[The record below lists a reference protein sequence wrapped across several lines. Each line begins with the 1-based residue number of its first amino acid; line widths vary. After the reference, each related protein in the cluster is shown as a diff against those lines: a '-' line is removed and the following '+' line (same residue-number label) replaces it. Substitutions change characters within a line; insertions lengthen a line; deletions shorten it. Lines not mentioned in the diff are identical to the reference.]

1 MLKSEVQH
9 QFWITKKVVQRKL
22 GTKEDKHVISSDAE
36 LDAKIEVFKSISDTS
51 LNLCKIIDQYQERL
65 CILSQEECV
74 FGRFLKEAGKRSRT
88 TGGSIAHT
96 AKAVSFAGQQRM
108 CVRVPLLRLQ
118 HEVDVFRC
126 RAVKDTEQTLQLME
140 KERTEYRAAL
150 SWMKSASQELDPDT
164 GKGLDKF
171 RTAQTHVRVAKHN
184 FDGYS
189 LDSIQK
195 IDLLA
200 AARCNMYSHALV
212 AYVAELKSFAQKA
225 ASTFQTISQALI
237 LKPKYD
243 FCVLKELS
251 QNEGVASDDVPPP
264 IEAVDK
270 DQSLFFAVIQI
281 LFFAFVTQCKCLD
294 TFQNEYQDKQPKVDT
309 LLDAKDSSE
318 EKPSEPVTAYGDNE
332 SLLIE
337 LSKLHLEDS
346 LLLDASLEEDEPVQ
360 NTNTNNNKFWAR
372 MFNHQSQPLPLPSS
386 TAMPRG
392 GGVASDAIHS
402 KSQPANNPW
411 LDLFADLDPLANPQ
425 AFDLKMSDGRSVAE
439 QT

>member
-225 ASTFQTISQALI
+225 ASTFQTISKALI

-251 QNEGVASDDVPPP
+251 QSEGAASEEVPPP

-270 DQSLFFAVIQI
+270 DQSLFFA
-281 LFFAFVTQCKCLD
+281 
-294 TFQNEYQDKQPKVDT
+294 NEYQDKQPKEET
-309 LLDAKDSSE
+309 LLDAKDSGE
-318 EKPSEPVTAYGDNE
+318 EKPNEPATACGDNE

-337 LSKLHLEDS
+337 LSKLQLEDS
-346 LLLDASLEEDEPVQ
+346 LLLDASLEEEEPAQ
-360 NTNTNNNKFWAR
+360 NTSTSNNKFWAR

-386 TAMPRG
+386 TALPSG
-392 GGVASDAIHS
+392 GGAASSAIPS
-402 KSQPANNPW
+402 KSQAANNPW

-425 AFDLKMSDGRSVAE
+425 AFDLKMSGGRSVAE

>member
-9 QFWITKKVVQRKL
+9 QYWITKKVVQRKL
-22 GTKEDKHVISSDAE
+22 GSKEDKHIISSDAE
-36 LDAKIEVFKSISDTS
+36 LDAKIEIFKSISDTS
-51 LNLCKIIDQYQERL
+51 SELCKIIDQYQERL

-74 FGRFLKEAGKRSRT
+74 FGRFLKEAGKRSKT
-88 TGGSIAHT
+88 TGGSITNAG
-96 AKAVSFAGQQRM
+96 KAMSFAGQQRM

-118 HEVDVFRC
+118 HEVDVYRC
-126 RAVKDTEQTLQLME
+126 RAVKDTELTLQTME

-150 SWMKSASQELDPDT
+150 AWMKHTASQDMDPDT

-171 RTAQTHVRVAKHN
+171 RTAQAHVRAAKHN

-212 AYVAELKSFAQKA
+212 AYLAELKTFAQKTA
-225 ASTFQTISQALI
+225 ATFQSIANALVA
-237 LKPKYD
+237 KPKYD

-251 QNEGVASDDVPPP
+251 QNEGAAEDAAEETPVAP

-270 DQSLFFAVIQI
+270 DQSLFFAE
-281 LFFAFVTQCKCLD
+281 D
-294 TFQNEYQDKQPKVDT
+294 YQDKPASTTPTADT
-309 LLDAKDSSE
+309 
-318 EKPSEPVTAYGDNE
+318 PTTTAAAPAPAACGDNE

-337 LSKLHLEDS
+337 LSKQ
-346 LLLDASLEEDEPVQ
+346 LEEAPLIEASPPSEA
-360 NTNTNNNKFWAR
+360 TLSNNKFWAR
-372 MFNHQSQPLPLPSS
+372 MFNQS
-386 TAMPRG
+386 TAAAAPTPAPAP
-392 GGVASDAIHS
+392 VAAPNKSNPS
-402 KSQPANNPW
+402 KPSQQNSSSNSNNAW
-411 LDLFADLDPLANPQ
+411 LELFADLDPLANPQ
-425 AFDLKMSDGRSVAE
+425 AFDLKLSGGRRVAE

>member
-9 QFWITKKVVQRKL
+9 QYWITKKVVQRKL
-22 GTKEDKHVISSDAE
+22 GSKEDKHIISSDAE
-36 LDAKIEVFKSISDTS
+36 LDAKIEIFKSISDTS
-51 LNLCKIIDQYQERL
+51 SELCKIIDQYQERL

-74 FGRFLKEAGKRSRT
+74 FGRFLKEAGKRSKT
-88 TGGSIAHT
+88 TGGSITNAG
-96 AKAVSFAGQQRM
+96 KAMSFAGQQRM

-118 HEVDVFRC
+118 HEVDVYRC
-126 RAVKDTEQTLQLME
+126 RAVKDTELTLQTME

-150 SWMKSASQELDPDT
+150 AWMKHTASQDMDPDT

-171 RTAQTHVRVAKHN
+171 RTAQAHVRAAKHN

-212 AYVAELKSFAQKA
+212 AYLAELKTFAQKTA
-225 ASTFQTISQALI
+225 ATFQSIANALVA
-237 LKPKYD
+237 KPKYD

-251 QNEGVASDDVPPP
+251 QNEGAAEDAAEETPVAP

-270 DQSLFFAVIQI
+270 DQSLFFAE
-281 LFFAFVTQCKCLD
+281 D
-294 TFQNEYQDKQPKVDT
+294 YQDKPASTTPTADT
-309 LLDAKDSSE
+309 
-318 EKPSEPVTAYGDNE
+318 PTTTAAAPAPAACGDNE

-337 LSKLHLEDS
+337 LSKQ
-346 LLLDASLEEDEPVQ
+346 LEEAPLIEASPPSEA
-360 NTNTNNNKFWAR
+360 TLSNNKFWAR
-372 MFNHQSQPLPLPSS
+372 MFNQSTGAAAPTPAPAPVAAPNKSNPSK
-386 TAMPRG
+386 P
-392 GGVASDAIHS
+392 
-402 KSQPANNPW
+402 SQQNSSSSSNNAW
-411 LDLFADLDPLANPQ
+411 LELFADLDPLANPQ
-425 AFDLKMSDGRSVAE
+425 AFDLKLSGGRRVAE

>member
-36 LDAKIEVFKSISDTS
+36 LDSKIEVFKSISDTS

-96 AKAVSFAGQQRM
+96 GKAVSFAGQQRM

-126 RAVKDTEQTLQLME
+126 RAVKDTEQTLQSME

-171 RTAQTHVRVAKHN
+171 RTAQTHVRMAKHN

-189 LDSIQK
+189 MDSIQK

-212 AYVAELKSFAQKA
+212 AYVTELKNFAQKA
-225 ASTFQTISQALI
+225 ASTFQTISKALI

-251 QNEGVASDDVPPP
+251 QNEGPSEEVPP

-270 DQSLFFAVIQI
+270 DQSLFFA
-281 LFFAFVTQCKCLD
+281 
-294 TFQNEYQDKQPKVDT
+294 NEYQDKVVEEPETKE
-309 LLDAKDSSE
+309 SE
-318 EKPSEPVTAYGDNE
+318 GEKPSEPATACGDNE

-337 LSKLHLEDS
+337 LSKQLEDS
-346 LLLDASLEEDEPVQ
+346 PLIDAPLDEEPPAQ
-360 NTNTNNNKFWAR
+360 NSSNNKLWSRLFSQQ
-372 MFNHQSQPLPLPSS
+372 HQQPLTSHPAKDSK
-386 TAMPRG
+386 
-392 GGVASDAIHS
+392 ASGAPTNPAAS
-402 KSQPANNPW
+402 KSQSTNNPW

-425 AFDLKMSDGRSVAE
+425 AFDLKMSGGRSVAE

>member
-9 QFWITKKVVQRKL
+9 QYWITKKVVQRKL
-22 GTKEDKHVISSDAE
+22 GSKEDKHIISSDAE
-36 LDAKIEVFKSISDTS
+36 LDAKIEIFKSISDTS
-51 LNLCKIIDQYQERL
+51 SELCKIIDQYQERL

-74 FGRFLKEAGKRSRT
+74 FGRFLKEAGKRSKT
-88 TGGSIAHT
+88 TGGSITNAG
-96 AKAVSFAGQQRM
+96 KAMSFAGQQRM

-118 HEVDVFRC
+118 HEVDVYRC
-126 RAVKDTEQTLQLME
+126 RAVKDTELTLQTME

-150 SWMKSASQELDPDT
+150 AWMKHTASQDMDPDT

-171 RTAQTHVRVAKHN
+171 RTAQAHVRAAKHN

-212 AYVAELKSFAQKA
+212 AYLAELKTFAQKTA
-225 ASTFQTISQALI
+225 ATFQSIANALVA
-237 LKPKYD
+237 KPKYD

-251 QNEGVASDDVPPP
+251 QNEGAAEDAVEETPVAP

-270 DQSLFFAVIQI
+270 DQSLFFAE
-281 LFFAFVTQCKCLD
+281 D
-294 TFQNEYQDKQPKVDT
+294 YQDKPASTTPTADT
-309 LLDAKDSSE
+309 
-318 EKPSEPVTAYGDNE
+318 PTTTAAAPAPAACGDNE

-337 LSKLHLEDS
+337 LSKQ
-346 LLLDASLEEDEPVQ
+346 LEEAPLIEASPPSEA
-360 NTNTNNNKFWAR
+360 TLSNNKFWAR
-372 MFNHQSQPLPLPSS
+372 MFNQS
-386 TAMPRG
+386 TAAPTPAPAPAP
-392 GGVASDAIHS
+392 VAAPNKSNPS
-402 KSQPANNPW
+402 KPSQQNSNNAW
-411 LDLFADLDPLANPQ
+411 LELFADLDPLANPQ
-425 AFDLKMSDGRSVAE
+425 AFDLKLSGGRRVAE

>member
-9 QFWITKKVVQRKL
+9 QFWITKKAVQRKL

-74 FGRFLKEAGKRSRT
+74 FGRFLKEAGKRSKT

-96 AKAVSFAGQQRM
+96 GKAVSFAGQQRM

-126 RAVKDTEQTLQLME
+126 RAVKDTEQTLQAME

-225 ASTFQTISQALI
+225 ASTFQTISKALI
-237 LKPKYD
+237 IKPKYD

-251 QNEGVASDDVPPP
+251 QAEGPSDEVPP

-270 DQSLFFAVIQI
+270 DQSLFFA
-281 LFFAFVTQCKCLD
+281 
-294 TFQNEYQDKQPKVDT
+294 NEYQDKPEETQPET
-309 LLDAKDSSE
+309 
-318 EKPSEPVTAYGDNE
+318 KPSDEDPSKSEPVTACGDNE

-337 LSKLHLEDS
+337 LSKQ
-346 LLLDASLEEDEPVQ
+346 LEESPLIDAPLDEEPAQ
-360 NTNTNNNKFWAR
+360 PSSNTKFWAR
-372 MFNHQSQPLPLPSS
+372 MFNHQSSQPQPQQPMPTSS
-386 TAMPRG
+386 TVSKQTPG
-392 GGVASDAIHS
+392 GASSAPQS
-402 KSQPANNPW
+402 KAQAANNPW

-425 AFDLKMSDGRSVAE
+425 AFDLKMSGGRSVAE

>member
-9 QFWITKKVVQRKL
+9 QFWITKKAVQRKL
-22 GTKEDKHVISSDAE
+22 GSKEDKHIISSDAD

-51 LNLCKIIDQYQERL
+51 LELCKIIDQYQERL

-74 FGRFLKEAGKRSRT
+74 FGRFLKEAGKRSKT
-88 TGGSIAHT
+88 TGNSINHT
-96 AKAVSFAGQQRM
+96 AKAMSFAGQQRM

-126 RAVKDTEQTLQLME
+126 RAIKDTEVTLQTME

-150 SWMKSASQELDPDT
+150 CWMKSASQELDPDT

-171 RTAQTHVRVAKHN
+171 RTAQAHVRVAKHN

-225 ASTFQTISQALI
+225 ASTFQTISNALMA
-237 LKPKYD
+237 KPKYD

-251 QNEGVASDDVPPP
+251 QNEGPSEKVPPLD
-264 IEAVDK
+264 AVDK
-270 DQSLFFAVIQI
+270 DQSLFFAS
-281 LFFAFVTQCKCLD
+281 
-294 TFQNEYQDKQPKVDT
+294 EYQDKP
-309 LLDAKDSSE
+309 DSSLE
-318 EKPSEPVTAYGDNE
+318 LKQPPPSGERAPSEPAPPVCGDNE

-337 LSKLHLEDS
+337 LSKQ
-346 LLLDASLEEDEPVQ
+346 LEEDSPLIDAPVGQ
-360 NTNTNNNKFWAR
+360 ESPLMDANHTSTNSKFWAR
-372 MFNHQSQPLPLPSS
+372 MFNQQQAQKPMPTT
-386 TAMPRG
+386 TAAKSATSGPALTAA
-392 GGVASDAIHS
+392 VS
-402 KSQPANNPW
+402 KSQTTNNPW

-425 AFDLKMSDGRSVAE
+425 AFDLKMSGGRSVAE

>member
-9 QFWITKKVVQRKL
+9 QYWITKKVVQRKL
-22 GTKEDKHVISSDAE
+22 GSKEDKHIISSDAD

-51 LNLCKIIDQYQERL
+51 SELCKIIDQYQERL

-74 FGRFLKEAGKRSRT
+74 FGRFLKEAGKRSKT
-88 TGGSIAHT
+88 TGGSIT
-96 AKAVSFAGQQRM
+96 NTGKAMSFAGQQRM

-118 HEVDVFRC
+118 HEVDVYRC
-126 RAVKDTEQTLQLME
+126 RAVKDTELTLQTME

-150 SWMKSASQELDPDT
+150 SWMKHTASQDMDPDT

-171 RTAQTHVRVAKHN
+171 RTAQAHVRAAKHN

-189 LDSIQK
+189 MDSIQK

-212 AYVAELKSFAQKA
+212 AYLAELKTFAQKA
-225 ASTFQTISQALI
+225 ASTFQTISNALVV
-237 LKPKYD
+237 KPKYD

-251 QNEGVASDDVPPP
+251 QNEGAADDEDPKDVAP

-270 DQSLFFAVIQI
+270 DQSLFFA
-281 LFFAFVTQCKCLD
+281 D
-294 TFQNEYQDKQPKVDT
+294 EYQDKPESKSQPPT
-309 LLDAKDSSE
+309 ETTPMSPAS
-318 EKPSEPVTAYGDNE
+318 PACGDNE

-337 LSKLHLEDS
+337 LSKQLEESPLIEAPLTDAP
-346 LLLDASLEEDEPVQ
+346 LLDTASS
-360 NTNTNNNKFWAR
+360 NNNNNKFWAR
-372 MFNHQSQPLPLPSS
+372 MFTQQQQQQTPMPSS
-386 TAMPRG
+386 MTPTAAAP
-392 GGVASDAIHS
+392 ASA
-402 KSQPANNPW
+402 PAPAKASSNNPW
-411 LDLFADLDPLANPQ
+411 LELFADLDPLANPQ
-425 AFDLKMSDGRSVAE
+425 AFDLKLSGGRRVAE

>member
-36 LDAKIEVFKSISDTS
+36 LDSKIEVFKSISDTS

-96 AKAVSFAGQQRM
+96 GKAVSFAGQQRM

-126 RAVKDTEQTLQLME
+126 RAVKDTEQTLQSME

-189 LDSIQK
+189 MDSIQK

-225 ASTFQTISQALI
+225 ASTFQTISKALI
-237 LKPKYD
+237 IKPKYD

-251 QNEGVASDDVPPP
+251 QNEGPSEEVPP

-270 DQSLFFAVIQI
+270 DQSLFFA
-281 LFFAFVTQCKCLD
+281 
-294 TFQNEYQDKQPKVDT
+294 NEYQDKLETQPEK
-309 LLDAKDSSE
+309 KESE
-318 EKPSEPVTAYGDNE
+318 EDKPSEPATACGDNE

-337 LSKLHLEDS
+337 LSKQ
-346 LLLDASLEEDEPVQ
+346 LEESPLIDAPLDDEEIPAQ
-360 NTNTNNNKFWAR
+360 NSSNKLWSRLFSQQ
-372 MFNHQSQPLPLPSS
+372 NQQPLPSQ
-386 TAMPRG
+386 
-392 GGVASDAIHS
+392 VAKEAKTSASGTTPVAS
-402 KSQPANNPW
+402 KSQSTNNPW
-411 LDLFADLDPLANPQ
+411 LDLFADLDPFANPQ
-425 AFDLKMSDGRSVAE
+425 AFDLKMSGGRSVAE

>member
-225 ASTFQTISQALI
+225 ASTFQTISKALI

-251 QNEGVASDDVPPP
+251 QNEGGAASEEVPPP

-270 DQSLFFAVIQI
+270 DQSLFFA
-281 LFFAFVTQCKCLD
+281 
-294 TFQNEYQDKQPKVDT
+294 NEYQDRQPKEET
-309 LLDAKDSSE
+309 QLNSKDSRE
-318 EKPSEPVTAYGDNE
+318 EKPSEPATACGDNE

-337 LSKLHLEDS
+337 LSKLQLEDS
-346 LLLDASLEEDEPVQ
+346 PLLDASLEENEPAQ
-360 NTNTNNNKFWAR
+360 NTSTSNNKFWAR
-372 MFNHQSQPLPLPSS
+372 MFNQQSQPLPLPSS
-386 TAMPRG
+386 TAMPSAG
-392 GGVASDAIHS
+392 GGGAASAAIPS
-402 KSQPANNPW
+402 KAQAANNPW

-425 AFDLKMSDGRSVAE
+425 AFDLKMSGGRSVAE

>member
-9 QFWITKKVVQRKL
+9 QFWVTKKVVQRKF

-36 LDAKIEVFKSISDTS
+36 LDSKIEVFKSISDTS

-96 AKAVSFAGQQRM
+96 GKAVSFAGQQRM

-126 RAVKDTEQTLQLME
+126 RAVKDTEQTLQAME

-189 LDSIQK
+189 MDSIQK

-212 AYVAELKSFAQKA
+212 AYVSELKSFAQKA
-225 ASTFQTISQALI
+225 ASTFQTISKALTV
-237 LKPKYD
+237 KPKYD

-251 QNEGVASDDVPPP
+251 QNEGPSEEVPP
-264 IEAVDK
+264 IEAVDS
-270 DQSLFFAVIQI
+270 DQSLFFA
-281 LFFAFVTQCKCLD
+281 
-294 TFQNEYQDKQPKVDT
+294 NEYQDKLESQPESKE
-309 LLDAKDSSE
+309 SEE
-318 EKPSEPVTAYGDNE
+318 EKPSEPATACGDNE

-337 LSKLHLEDS
+337 LSKQLEDS
-346 LLLDASLEEDEPVQ
+346 PLIDAPLEEELPAQ
-360 NTNTNNNKFWAR
+360 NSSNKLWSRLFSQQ
-372 MFNHQSQPLPLPSS
+372 NQPQPLPSQVPKESKAS
-386 TAMPRG
+386 GGATAP
-392 GGVASDAIHS
+392 AAS
-402 KSQPANNPW
+402 KSQSTNNPW

-425 AFDLKMSDGRSVAE
+425 AFDLKLSGGRSVAE

>member
-22 GTKEDKHVISSDAE
+22 GTKEDKHIISSDAE
-36 LDAKIEVFKSISDTS
+36 LDSKIEVFKSISDTS

-126 RAVKDTEQTLQLME
+126 RAIKDTEQTLQTME

-171 RTAQTHVRVAKHN
+171 RTAQAHVRVAKHN

-189 LDSIQK
+189 MDSIQK
-195 IDLLA
+195 VSATLKDLSNPILYNIIIINPFQIDLLA

-212 AYVAELKSFAQKA
+212 AYVTELKNFAQKA
-225 ASTFQTISQALI
+225 ASTFQTISKALI
-237 LKPKYD
+237 IKPKYD

-251 QNEGVASDDVPPP
+251 QNEGSTEEVPP

-270 DQSLFFAVIQI
+270 DQSLFFAVTSYPRALIQ
-281 LFFAFVTQCKCLD
+281 
-294 TFQNEYQDKQPKVDT
+294 E
-309 LLDAKDSSE
+309 
-318 EKPSEPVTAYGDNE
+318 
-332 SLLIE
+332 LI
-337 LSKLHLEDS
+337 
-346 LLLDASLEEDEPVQ
+346 
-360 NTNTNNNKFWAR
+360 
-372 MFNHQSQPLPLPSS
+372 
-386 TAMPRG
+386 
-392 GGVASDAIHS
+392 
-402 KSQPANNPW
+402 
-411 LDLFADLDPLANPQ
+411 
-425 AFDLKMSDGRSVAE
+425 LKMHFLTERVPGQAGNPAGNQGVRRG
-439 QT
+439 QTKCTSQCLRRQ

>member
-9 QFWITKKVVQRKL
+9 QFWITKKAVQRKL

-74 FGRFLKEAGKRSRT
+74 FGRFLKEAGKRSKT

-96 AKAVSFAGQQRM
+96 GKAVSFAGQQRM

-126 RAVKDTEQTLQLME
+126 RAIKDTEQTLQAME

-171 RTAQTHVRVAKHN
+171 RTAQTHVRGAKHN

-212 AYVAELKSFAQKA
+212 AYVSELKSFAEKA
-225 ASTFQTISQALI
+225 ASTFQTISKALI
-237 LKPKYD
+237 IKPKYD
-243 FCVLKELS
+243 FCVLKELT
-251 QNEGVASDDVPPP
+251 QNEGSSEPEMPP
-264 IEAVDK
+264 IEPVDK
-270 DQSLFFAVIQI
+270 DQSMFFA
-281 LFFAFVTQCKCLD
+281 
-294 TFQNEYQDKQPKVDT
+294 NEYHDKPESKGQAQPE
-309 LLDAKDSSE
+309 S
-318 EKPSEPVTAYGDNE
+318 KPSGEEPTTSEPATACGDNE

-337 LSKLHLEDS
+337 LSKQ
-346 LLLDASLEEDEPVQ
+346 LDESPLIDAALDEEPAQ
-360 NTNTNNNKFWAR
+360 LSNSNTKFWAR
-372 MFNHQSQPLPLPSS
+372 MFHQPSQPP
-386 TAMPRG
+386 MP
-392 GGVASDAIHS
+392 S
-402 KSQPANNPW
+402 KSAGASASAAPAGKAQSGNNPW

-425 AFDLKMSDGRSVAE
+425 AFDLKMSGGRSVAE

>member
-9 QFWITKKVVQRKL
+9 QFWITKKAVQRKL

-51 LNLCKIIDQYQERL
+51 LNLCKIIDQYQERV

-126 RAVKDTEQTLQLME
+126 RAVTDTEQTLQAME

-164 GKGLDKF
+164 GKGLEKF

-225 ASTFQTISQALI
+225 ASTFQTISKALI
-237 LKPKYD
+237 IKPKYD
-243 FCVLKELS
+243 FCVLKELT
-251 QNEGVASDDVPPP
+251 QNEGASEEVPPP

-270 DQSLFFAVIQI
+270 DQSLFFA
-281 LFFAFVTQCKCLD
+281 
-294 TFQNEYQDKQPKVDT
+294 NEYQDKPESQPETKP
-309 LLDAKDSSE
+309 SSE
-318 EKPSEPVTAYGDNE
+318 EPTSSSEPATACGDNE

-337 LSKLHLEDS
+337 LSKQ
-346 LLLDASLEEDEPVQ
+346 LEESPLIDAPLEEEAPAQ
-360 NTNTNNNKFWAR
+360 NNKFWAR
-372 MFNHQSQPLPLPSS
+372 MFHHQQSPMPSGAAAKPS
-386 TAMPRG
+386 A
-392 GGVASDAIHS
+392 GVTT
-402 KSQPANNPW
+402 PAAPKTNQTTNNPW

-425 AFDLKMSDGRSVAE
+425 AFDLKMSGGRSVAE

>member
-9 QFWITKKVVQRKL
+9 QFWVTKKVVQRKF

-36 LDAKIEVFKSISDTS
+36 LDSKIEVFKSISDTS

-96 AKAVSFAGQQRM
+96 GKAVSFAGQQRM

-126 RAVKDTEQTLQLME
+126 RAVKDTEQTLQTME

-189 LDSIQK
+189 MDSIQK

-212 AYVAELKSFAQKA
+212 AYVSELKSFAQKA
-225 ASTFQTISQALI
+225 ASTFQTISKALI

-251 QNEGVASDDVPPP
+251 QNEGPSEEVPP
-264 IEAVDK
+264 IEAVDS
-270 DQSLFFAVIQI
+270 DQSLFFA
-281 LFFAFVTQCKCLD
+281 
-294 TFQNEYQDKQPKVDT
+294 NEYQDKLESQPETKE
-309 LLDAKDSSE
+309 SEE
-318 EKPSEPVTAYGDNE
+318 EKPSEPATACGDNE

-337 LSKLHLEDS
+337 LSKQLEDS
-346 LLLDASLEEDEPVQ
+346 PLIDAPLDEEIPAQ
-360 NTNTNNNKFWAR
+360 NSSNKLWSRLFSQQ
-372 MFNHQSQPLPLPSS
+372 NQQHQPLTSHVPKESKSS
-386 TAMPRG
+386 GGATAS
-392 GGVASDAIHS
+392 VAS
-402 KSQPANNPW
+402 KSQSTNNPW

-425 AFDLKMSDGRSVAE
+425 AFDLKMSGGRSVAE

>member
-9 QFWITKKVVQRKL
+9 QYWITKKVVQRKL
-22 GTKEDKHVISSDAE
+22 GSKEDKHIISSDAE
-36 LDAKIEVFKSISDTS
+36 LDAKIEIFKSISDTS
-51 LNLCKIIDQYQERL
+51 SELCKIIDQYQERL

-74 FGRFLKEAGKRSRT
+74 FGRFLKEAGKRSKT
-88 TGGSIAHT
+88 TGGSISNAG
-96 AKAVSFAGQQRM
+96 KAMSFAGQQRM

-118 HEVDVFRC
+118 HEVDVYRC
-126 RAVKDTEQTLQLME
+126 RAIKDTELTLQTME

-150 SWMKSASQELDPDT
+150 SWMKHTASQDMDPDT

-171 RTAQTHVRVAKHN
+171 RTAQAHVRAAKHN

-212 AYVAELKSFAQKA
+212 AYLAELKTFAQKT
-225 ASTFQTISQALI
+225 ASTFQSISNALI
-237 LKPKYD
+237 TKPKYD

-251 QNEGVASDDVPPP
+251 QHEGGAAEEEEAPVAP

-270 DQSLFFAVIQI
+270 DQSLFFA
-281 LFFAFVTQCKCLD
+281 D
-294 TFQNEYQDKQPKVDT
+294 DYQDKPAST
-309 LLDAKDSSE
+309 SPTANTPTPTADAAA
-318 EKPSEPVTAYGDNE
+318 PAAVAPAACGDNE

-337 LSKLHLEDS
+337 LSKQLEQS
-346 LLLDASLEEDEPVQ
+346 PLIDAPLPEASAQQSNP
-360 NTNTNNNKFWAR
+360 KFWAR
-372 MFNHQSQPLPLPSS
+372 MFNQPTCSMTPAAAPAPAPVAAANKSNPSK
-386 TAMPRG
+386 P
-392 GGVASDAIHS
+392 
-402 KSQPANNPW
+402 SQPASNSNNAW
-411 LDLFADLDPLANPQ
+411 LELFADLDPLANPQ
-425 AFDLKMSDGRSVAE
+425 AFDLKLSGGRRVAE

>member
-9 QFWITKKVVQRKL
+9 QYWITKKVVQRKL
-22 GTKEDKHVISSDAE
+22 GSKEDKHIISSDAE

-51 LNLCKIIDQYQERL
+51 LELCKIIDQYQERL

-74 FGRFLKEAGKRSRT
+74 FGRFLKEAGKRSKT
-88 TGGSIAHT
+88 TGSSIT
-96 AKAVSFAGQQRM
+96 NTGKAMSFAGQQRM

-118 HEVDVFRC
+118 HEVDVYRC
-126 RAVKDTEQTLQLME
+126 RAVKDTELTLQTME

-150 SWMKSASQELDPDT
+150 SWMKHTASQDMDPDT

-171 RTAQTHVRVAKHN
+171 RTAQAHVRAAKHN
-184 FDGYS
+184 FDSYS
-189 LDSIQK
+189 MDSIQK

-212 AYVAELKSFAQKA
+212 AYLAELKNFAQKA
-225 ASTFQTISQALI
+225 ASTFQTISNALVV
-237 LKPKYD
+237 KPKYD

-251 QNEGVASDDVPPP
+251 QNEGADASETVP

-270 DQSLFFAVIQI
+270 DQSLFFA
-281 LFFAFVTQCKCLD
+281 D
-294 TFQNEYQDKQPKVDT
+294 EYQDKPKSESQPPT
-309 LLDAKDSSE
+309 NETPTS
-318 EKPSEPVTAYGDNE
+318 TASAAPETTCGDNE

-337 LSKLHLEDS
+337 LSRQLEES
-346 LLLDASLEEDEPVQ
+346 PLIEAPALLEAPLLDTS
-360 NTNTNNNKFWAR
+360 NNNKFWAR
-372 MFNHQSQPLPLPSS
+372 MFSQQQPPTPTPTPSS
-386 TAMPRG
+386 
-392 GGVASDAIHS
+392 VC
-402 KSQPANNPW
+402 PAAAAALTKTNAKQSNNSSNNPW

-425 AFDLKMSDGRSVAE
+425 AFDLKLSGGRRVAE

>member
-9 QFWITKKVVQRKL
+9 QYWITKKVVQRKL
-22 GTKEDKHVISSDAE
+22 GSKEDKHIISSDAE
-36 LDAKIEVFKSISDTS
+36 LDAKIEIFKSISDTS
-51 LNLCKIIDQYQERL
+51 SELCKIIDQYQERL

-74 FGRFLKEAGKRSRT
+74 FGRFLKEAGKRSKT
-88 TGGSIAHT
+88 TGGSITNAG
-96 AKAVSFAGQQRM
+96 KAMSFAGQQRM

-118 HEVDVFRC
+118 HEVDVYRY
-126 RAVKDTEQTLQLME
+126 RAVKDTELTLQTME

-150 SWMKSASQELDPDT
+150 AWMKHTASQDMDPDT

-171 RTAQTHVRVAKHN
+171 RTAQAHVRAAKHN

-212 AYVAELKSFAQKA
+212 AYLAELKTFAQKTA
-225 ASTFQTISQALI
+225 ATFQSIANALVA
-237 LKPKYD
+237 KPKYD

-251 QNEGVASDDVPPP
+251 QNEGAAEDAAEETPVAP

-270 DQSLFFAVIQI
+270 DQSLFFAE
-281 LFFAFVTQCKCLD
+281 D
-294 TFQNEYQDKQPKVDT
+294 YQDKPASTTPTADT
-309 LLDAKDSSE
+309 
-318 EKPSEPVTAYGDNE
+318 PTTTAAAPAPAACGDNE

-337 LSKLHLEDS
+337 LSKQ
-346 LLLDASLEEDEPVQ
+346 LEEAPLIEASPPSEA
-360 NTNTNNNKFWAR
+360 TLSNNKFWAR
-372 MFNHQSQPLPLPSS
+372 MFNQSTGTAAPTPAPAPVAAPNKSNPSK
-386 TAMPRG
+386 P
-392 GGVASDAIHS
+392 
-402 KSQPANNPW
+402 SQQNSSSNSNNAW
-411 LDLFADLDPLANPQ
+411 LELFADLDPLANPQ
-425 AFDLKMSDGRSVAE
+425 AFDLKLSGGRRVAE

>member
-212 AYVAELKSFAQKA
+212 AYVAELKSFAEKA
-225 ASTFQTISQALI
+225 ASTFQTISKALI

-251 QNEGVASDDVPPP
+251 QNEGVASDEVPPP

-270 DQSLFFAVIQI
+270 DQSLFFA
-281 LFFAFVTQCKCLD
+281 
-294 TFQNEYQDKQPKVDT
+294 NEYQDKQPKEDT
-309 LLDAKDSSE
+309 HLDAKDSSE
-318 EKPSEPVTAYGDNE
+318 AKTSEPATAYGDNE

-346 LLLDASLEEDEPVQ
+346 LLLDASLEETEPAQ
-360 NTNTNNNKFWAR
+360 NASTSNNKFWAR

-386 TAMPRG
+386 TAMPSG
-392 GGVASDAIHS
+392 GAAATAAIPS
-402 KSQPANNPW
+402 KSQAANNPW

-425 AFDLKMSDGRSVAE
+425 AFDLKMSGGRSVAE